1 MQGFRY
7 QPEILQDVPEQLTQP
22 LKQYEDWFIVDGDKL
37 KEITAHFVDELAKGL
52 SIEGGSIVSTM
63 WTGTV
68 GILLYADLH
77 VDAHSQ

>member
-7 QPEILQDVPEQLTQP
+7 QPEILQGVPEQLTQP
-22 LKQYEDWFIVDGDKL
+22 LKQYEDWFTVDGDKL
-37 KEITAHFVDELAKGL
+37 KEITAYFVDELAKGL

-77 VDAHSQ
+77 VDGHSQ